1 MTQGPEVESVET
13 YDSPFPHF
21 ARPQLPWCLRVAK
34 SHCENQEAPGNTS
47 PCCIPE
53 LLPFLGLCFPI
64 CVRKWTS
71 VASRALTGLY
81 GLHSRDNGFFF
92 FFFGSVFS
100 FLMKAG

>member
-1 MTQGPEVESVET
+1 MTQGPEAESLET

-64 CVRKWTS
+64 CLRKWTS
-71 VASRALTGLY
+71 VASWALTGLY

-92 FFFGSVFS
+92 FFGSVFS